1 MDAPLGNGQA
11 GWEAGEVLRQSF
23 RWPLLRRCVLS
34 LKQQDISE
42 RPLVVCIMFLT
53 SNSLM
58 REGHPRQTIITTRI
72 IQKIQVILRSPLAK
86 AICFP
91 TQEEADPVRESE
103 VVV

>member
-1 MDAPLGNGQA
+1 M
-11 GWEAGEVLRQSF
+11 
-23 RWPLLRRCVLS
+23 
-34 LKQQDISE
+34 
-42 RPLVVCIMFLT
+42 
-53 SNSLM
+53 
-58 REGHPRQTIITTRI
+58 IITTRI

>member
-1 MDAPLGNGQA
+1 MYDAPLGNGQA

-34 LKQQDISE
+34 LKQQNISE
-42 RPLVVCIMFLT
+42 RPLVDIMFLT

-58 REGHPRQTIITTRI
+58 RKPPQTIIITTRI

>member
-1 MDAPLGNGQA
+1 VYDAPLGNGQA

-58 REGHPRQTIITTRI
+58 RKPPQTTIITTRI